1 MIIRNKEFNM
11 NGSHTYIMG
20 ILNVTPDSFSD
31 GGSYIDVDNALSHV
45 EKMINEGADII
56 DIGGESTR
64 PGHVQIPEE
73 EEIKRVTE
81 VIKLVRGN
89 FDVPISIDTY
99 KAPVARAALEAGT
112 DIVNDIWG
120 LQYDLYNREEDGVDI
135 DKIERYSG
143 QKMAEVVNEYRA
155 PIILMHNDNLGRSLE
170 DRDEELVAKFLRA
183 NECFESPEEVA
194 AYIVDPENMFG
205 DFSSYHASRLYHSVE
220 EDKVVDRVIT
230 GLLNSVKIATEAG
243 IPEDMIIVDPGIGF
257 AKTQTEN
264 ILTVKYLKKIVESVG
279 FPMLLA
285 TSRKSM
291 IGNVLEL
298 PPDQREEGTIVTTVM
313 AVQAGC
319 KFVRVHDV
327 EKNARAIKMTEAI
340 LSL

>member
-1 MIIRNKEFNM
+1 M
-11 NGSHTYIMG
+11 
-20 ILNVTPDSFSD
+20 TPDSFSD

-120 LQYDLYNREEDGVDI
+120 LQYDLYNREEDGVDV

-194 AYIVDPENMFG
+194 AYIVDPENMLG
-205 DFSSYHASRLYHSVE
+205 DLSSYHASRLYHSVE

-243 IPEDMIIVDPGIGF
+243 IPEDMIIVDPGVGF

>member
-120 LQYDLYNREEDGVDI
+120 LQYDLYNREEDGVDV

-194 AYIVDPENMFG
+194 AYIVDPENMLG
-205 DFSSYHASRLYHSVE
+205 DLSSYHASRLYHSVE

-243 IPEDMIIVDPGIGF
+243 IPEDMIIVDPGVGF

>member
-31 GGSYIDVDNALSHV
+31 GGSYIDVDKALSHV
-45 EKMINEGADII
+45 EEMLSEGADII

-89 FDVPISIDTY
+89 FDAPISIDTY
-99 KAPVARAALEAGT
+99 KAPVARAALEAGA

-120 LQYDLYNREEDGVDI
+120 LQYDLYNREEDGVDV

-143 QKMAEVVNEYRA
+143 QKMAEVVKEYKA
-155 PIILMHNDNLGRSLE
+155 PIVMMHNDNLGRSVE
-170 DRDEELVAKFLRA
+170 ERDEERIAKFLRA
-183 NECFESPEEVA
+183 NGCVEKISA
-194 AYIVDPENMFG
+194 IKTYIVDAENMLG
-205 DFSSYHASRLYHSVE
+205 DLSSYHASRLYHSVE

-298 PPDQREEGTIVTTVM
+298 PPDQREEGTMVTTVM

>member
-1 MIIRNKEFNM
+1 MKLGNKEFDTA
-11 NGSHTYIMG
+11 GSHTYVMG

-31 GGSYIDVDNALSHV
+31 GGSFIKSDDAFRHV
-45 EKMINEGADII
+45 EQMIQEGADII
-56 DIGGESTR
+56 DVGGESTR
-64 PGHVQIPEE
+64 PGHQQISEE
-73 EEIKRVTE
+73 EEIERVTG
-81 VIKLVRGN
+81 VISQVKDR
-89 FDVPISIDTY
+89 FDIPISIDTY
-99 KAPVARAALEAGT
+99 KAPVAKAALEAGA
-112 DIVNDIWG
+112 DIVNDIWS
-120 LQYDLYNREEDGVDI
+120 LQYDRYNRENDEVEAE
-135 DKIERYSG
+135 KVERYSG
-143 QKMAEVVNEYRA
+143 HNMAKVVNEYRA

-194 AYIVDPENMFG
+194 AYIVDPENMLG
-205 DFSSYHASRLYHSVE
+205 DLSSYHASRLYHSVE
-220 EDKVVDRVIT
+220 EENVVDRVIT
-230 GLLNSVKIATEAG
+230 GLKSSVNIALEEG
-243 IPEDMIIVDPGIGF
+243 IDSDRIIVDAGIGF

-279 FPMLLA
+279 YPMLLA

-327 EKNARAIKMTEAI
+327 EKNARAIKMTESI
-340 LSL
+340 LNL